1 MSILKWD
8 KVGFFAAGMV
18 FATKGVE
25 LLQSKDL
32 HKVYVKTTAAALR
45 GRDDIMESVTSIR
58 EGCEDIYAEAVD
70 YNEDRAAEKAINAE
84 TLVIEDKSAAAASKT
99 AAAKSA
105 AKASSKKAAARKTT
119 AKKTAKK

>member
-8 KVGFFAAGMV
+8 KVGIFAAGMV

-25 LLQSKDL
+25 LLKSKDL

-58 EGCEDIYAEAVD
+58 EGCEDIYAEAID
-70 YNEDRAAEKAINAE
+70 YNEEKAAEKTIKTE
-84 TLVIEDKSAAAASKT
+84 TLVIEDKSAAVS
-99 AAAKSA
+99 AKPA
-105 AKASSKKAAARKTT
+105 AKAPAKKPAARKTT
-119 AKKTAKK
+119 AKKAAKK